1 MSLGDEPGYGDGS
14 RGDDGGYG
22 GTGQTRTRL
31 PDRPGDIYGGA
42 RRGRSSSRSLVT
54 VVGVVVLLIA
64 AIAFAN
70 RGGDDS
76 SSSSGTGN
84 SGGNAT
90 KTSPTAPSGQR
101 PVDTNTGGIPTGFA
115 HSEQGAQSAAANY
128 AVALG
133 STSMFQK
140 ASRHNLVDTLYTS
153 AAAGRLQG
161 PLDDAY
167 STGFLNKLGLDAA
180 GNSPRGSTFV
190 SRTIPV
196 GSKVEQYSATD
207 AKVSVWYLGLIG
219 MSAQNST
226 DPVAST
232 WKTWTF
238 ELQWSGGDW
247 KIVTDSQKDGPAPV
261 PGDDKAATS
270 DEISK
275 VIEEYGGFTYAR

>member
-1 MSLGDEPGYGDGS
+1 
-14 RGDDGGYG
+14 
-22 GTGQTRTRL
+22 
-31 PDRPGDIYGGA
+31 
-42 RRGRSSSRSLVT
+42 VT

-76 SSSSGTGN
+76 SSSSGTGGASN
-84 SGGNAT
+84 GAS

-140 ASRHNLVDTLYTS
+140 AGRHSLVDTLYTS
-153 AAAGRLQG
+153 DAAGRLQG

-167 STGFLNKLGLDAA
+167 SPSFLNKLGLDAS
-180 GNSPRGSTFV
+180 GNAPQGSTFV

-226 DPVAST
+226 DPVTST

>member
-1 MSLGDEPGYGDGS
+1 MSPGDEPGYGDGS
-14 RGDDGGYG
+14 RRDDGGYG

-31 PDRPGDIYGGA
+31 PDRPGDVYGGA

-76 SSSSGTGN
+76 SSSSGTGGASN
-84 SGGNAT
+84 GAS

-140 ASRHNLVDTLYTS
+140 AGRHSLVDTLYTS
-153 AAAGRLQG
+153 DAAGRLQG

-167 STGFLNKLGLDAA
+167 STSFLDKLGLDAS
-180 GNSPRGSTFV
+180 GNAPQGSTFV

-226 DPVAST
+226 DPVTST

>member
-1 MSLGDEPGYGDGS
+1 
-14 RGDDGGYG
+14 
-22 GTGQTRTRL
+22 
-31 PDRPGDIYGGA
+31 
-42 RRGRSSSRSLVT
+42 
-54 VVGVVVLLIA
+54 
-64 AIAFAN
+64 
-70 RGGDDS
+70 
-76 SSSSGTGN
+76 
-84 SGGNAT
+84 
-90 KTSPTAPSGQR
+90 
-101 PVDTNTGGIPTGFA
+101 
-115 HSEQGAQSAAANY
+115 
-128 AVALG
+128 
-133 STSMFQK
+133 MFQK
-140 ASRHNLVDTLYTS
+140 AGRHSLVDTLYTS
-153 AAAGRLQG
+153 DAAGRLQG

-167 STGFLNKLGLDAA
+167 STSFLKKLGLDAS
-180 GNSPRGSTFV
+180 GNAPQGSTFV

-226 DPVAST
+226 DPVTST